1 MAKTSMNGTF
11 IEVFLVRLIG
21 IELNPAPF
29 PHSHNYGK

>member
-11 IEVFLVRLIG
+11 IEAFLVRLIG

-29 PHSHNYGK
+29 PHSHNYAK